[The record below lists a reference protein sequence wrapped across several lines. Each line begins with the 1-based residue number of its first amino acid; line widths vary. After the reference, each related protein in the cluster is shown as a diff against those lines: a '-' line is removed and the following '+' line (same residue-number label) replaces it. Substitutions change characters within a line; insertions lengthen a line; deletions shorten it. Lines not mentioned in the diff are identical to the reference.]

1 MTRIR
6 NGSRS
11 WKSGGRGA
19 PGRMEE
25 RGGAA
30 MGTERREME
39 RLAERVELQME
50 DVKAM
55 VSEIWTT
62 MAAIVEAQKKILE
75 RVEQVE
81 RMQGICEVEISKTRE
96 AQEEIRKKA
105 GSIEAELMESGTIE
119 TAARNE
125 QREAMAAIRE
135 AQKGHT
141 AALQTMNKVM
151 KGVLMVMRGSCRE

>member
-1 MTRIR
+1 
-6 NGSRS
+6 
-11 WKSGGRGA
+11 
-19 PGRMEE
+19 MEE

-55 VSEIWTT
+55 VAEIWTT
-62 MAAIVEAQKKILE
+62 MARIAEAQEKMLE
-75 RVEQVE
+75 RVSQIE
-81 RMQGICEVEISKTRE
+81 RRQESGEMSIGEIWK

-141 AALQTMNKVM
+141 AAFQTMNEVM
-151 KGVLMVMRGSCRE
+151 KGALMVMRGSSRE

>member
-1 MTRIR
+1 
-6 NGSRS
+6 
-11 WKSGGRGA
+11 
-19 PGRMEE
+19 
-25 RGGAA
+25 

-39 RLAERVELQME
+39 RLAERVEQQTE
-50 DVKAM
+50 DVRTIVA
-55 VSEIWTT
+55 EIWTT

-96 AQEEIRKKA
+96 AQEEIQKKA

-119 TAARNE
+119 AAARNE

-141 AALQTMNKVM
+141 AALQTMNEVM
-151 KGVLMVMRGSCRE
+151 KGALMVMRGSSRE